1 MRQNRTPRTDDA
13 PSGVCRLRIHT
24 VSINNKPHV
33 VFPPRQTLEAATCKQ
48 SKTRLS
54 RSGAG
59 ADRRALFTSLI
70 VLVTLVFVSRTTLAP
85 RLLCCN
91 YLSNTPMGFM
101 LHLIWINHRGQ
112 LSVFPFFQ
120 PSPSCPLGRT
130 HYGAKLC
137 SLFPAKNMAKHH
149 GAQSPRYNEM
159 STLLFS
165 VTAATTSN
173 YCVLLCYIT
182 TDAQWARSAK
192 GWVLSQT
199 LMISMHR
206 VIKDKINSFHLRL
219 LKNKTTD
226 VLTALW
232 GYMLLN
238 ANASMATGSSG
249 PPTFL
254 DYRWCSTS

>member
-130 HYGAKLC
+130 HYGAKLFVPY
-137 SLFPAKNMAKHH
+137 SRRKTWRNTTEHNFPAVMRCQHF
-149 GAQSPRYNEM
+149 Y
-159 STLLFS
+159 F
-165 VTAATTSN
+165 
-173 YCVLLCYIT
+173 
-182 TDAQWARSAK
+182 
-192 GWVLSQT
+192 LSQPLQHLIIVSFSAT
-199 LMISMHR
+199 LQPTHNEQGR
-206 VIKDKINSFHLRL
+206 RRDECFHKR
-219 LKNKTTD
+219 
-226 VLTALW
+226 
-232 GYMLLN
+232 
-238 ANASMATGSSG
+238 
-249 PPTFL
+249 
-254 DYRWCSTS
+254 

>member
-1 MRQNRTPRTDDA
+1 M
-13 PSGVCRLRIHT
+13 
-24 VSINNKPHV
+24 
-33 VFPPRQTLEAATCKQ
+33 
-48 SKTRLS
+48 
-54 RSGAG
+54 
-59 ADRRALFTSLI
+59 
-70 VLVTLVFVSRTTLAP
+70 TLVFVSRTTLAP

-149 GAQSPRYNEM
+149 GAESPRCNEM

-219 LKNKTTD
+219 LKKQNHRRAD
-226 VLTALW
+226 
-232 GYMLLN
+232 
-238 ANASMATGSSG
+238 SSVR
-249 PPTFL
+249 L
-254 DYRWCSTS
+254 YVAKC

>member
-112 LSVFPFFQ
+112 LSFLP
-120 PSPSCPLGRT
+120 
-130 HYGAKLC
+130 
-137 SLFPAKNMAKHH
+137 
-149 GAQSPRYNEM
+149 
-159 STLLFS
+159 
-165 VTAATTSN
+165 
-173 YCVLLCYIT
+173 VLLEGLIT
-182 TDAQWARSAK
+182 EPNFVPYSRRKTWQNTTEQNLPAIMRCQHFYF
-192 GWVLSQT
+192 LSQSLQHLIIVSFSAT
-199 LMISMHR
+199 LQPTHNEQGR
-206 VIKDKINSFHLRL
+206 RRDECFHKR
-219 LKNKTTD
+219 
-226 VLTALW
+226 
-232 GYMLLN
+232 
-238 ANASMATGSSG
+238 
-249 PPTFL
+249 
-254 DYRWCSTS
+254 

>member
-112 LSVFPFFQ
+112 LSFLPVLLEGLITEPN
-120 PSPSCPLGRT
+120 
-130 HYGAKLC
+130 Y
-137 SLFPAKNMAKHH
+137 LFPIPGEKH
-149 GAQSPRYNEM
+149 GETPRSTISP
-159 STLLFS
+159 L
-165 VTAATTSN
+165 
-173 YCVLLCYIT
+173 
-182 TDAQWARSAK
+182 
-192 GWVLSQT
+192 
-199 LMISMHR
+199 
-206 VIKDKINSFHLRL
+206 
-219 LKNKTTD
+219 
-226 VLTALW
+226 
-232 GYMLLN
+232 
-238 ANASMATGSSG
+238 
-249 PPTFL
+249 
-254 DYRWCSTS
+254 